1 MVAISVSIGLRF
13 PPWEGA
19 ILVDRGTR
27 CKLRQETQGYSWCS
41 VDQYSCD
48 KTVGWIQMSLGK
60 EVDPNPGRI
69 VLDGD
74 PAPNSSTPHLRAMHI
89 VAKRWPISA
98 TAELLHSNTAI
109 NLHQRRHSKMV
120 IVLRPQMCDVT
131 SSYLLDECL
140 DCGKRRAIFGERT
153 CPHMSEDNVL

>member
-1 MVAISVSIGLRF
+1 LFVSVFLRG
-13 PPWEGA
+13 GA
-19 ILVDRGTR
+19 W
-27 CKLRQETQGYSWCS
+27 YS
-41 VDQYSCD
+41 YSCD

-89 VAKRWPISA
+89 VAKRSPISA

-140 DCGKRRAIFGERT
+140 DCGKRRGNFWGKDMPAHVRGQCALNWVNRSR
-153 CPHMSEDNVL
+153 CRLG